1 MAKNFQLLVLT
12 PERKVFEDKA
22 TSIVA
27 PGEAGY
33 LGILADHAPLVTTLK
48 MGRLEVTDYN
58 GQRSN
63 WNIKSGFLEVANNS
77 ATILTE
83 NIELTE

>member
-1 MAKNFQLLVLT
+1 MAGNFQLMIFT
-12 PERKVFEDKA
+12 PEEKVFEDSVI
-22 TSIVA
+22 SIVA

-33 LGILADHAPLVTTLK
+33 LGILADHAPIVATLK
-48 MGRLEVTDYN
+48 MGRLEVTDRA
-58 GQRSN
+58 GQKTR
-63 WNIKSGFLEVANNS
+63 WKITSGFLEMVNNS

>member
-1 MAKNFQLLVLT
+1 MAGNFQLMIFT
-12 PERKVFEDKA
+12 PEEKVFEDPVV
-22 TSIVA
+22 SIVA

-48 MGRLEVTDYN
+48 RGRLEVTDRS
-58 GQRSN
+58 GQKSS
-63 WNIKSGFLEVANNS
+63 WKIASGFLEVVNNS

-83 NIELTE
+83 EIEKE